1 MLELVR
7 TSRFGI
13 TCHRVDSLRLVL
25 IKSQQRKYCI
35 ATSYLLALLICFFH
49 GRKYGTFQSNK
60 RYVFLFGKYVA
71 IFFLPPLLCNKK
83 RCIFPLHVCFVMEVM
98 RKALNTLVGIVAL
111 CRLLYVMLLLCL
123 ANLTISKIIRYTTGG
138 RTASLLSSAE
148 SGLLAVLVWSCWKER
163 NRRVWNGDFM
173 EPTRV
178 GLLASTSYS
187 FYLQAQPVKL
197 PKRLRLKQV
206 WQRPRSEWIKVNCDR
221 AMDWNTK
228 EGAASYVCRD
238 ESGLVVSGGCH
249 YLTVA
254 ASPALMEAEALRMA
268 CMHAKAREWQKVEFE
283 VDCLGLV
290 NVINSEEDDD
300 AVIGQVIE
308 DIKVLLH
315 SFDNFLII
323 HVYREANCAA
333 HRLARFSLC
342 SRVSASWVGIL
353 PNHIQGHALEFC
365 I

>member
-1 MLELVR
+1 MHSYELPTSSTDLLFPWKKVWNLPVQQKVR
-7 TSRFGI
+7 IFVWKICRNILPT
-13 TCHRVDSLRLVL
+13 TVTL
-25 IKSQQRKYCI
+25 QQKKV
-35 ATSYLLALLICFFH
+35 YLPSSC
-49 GRKYGTFQSNK
+49 
-60 RYVFLFGKYVA
+60 V
-71 IFFLPPLLCNKK
+71 LCNGGNEESIEHIG
-83 RCIFPLHVCFVMEVM
+83 RDCSFVQTV
-98 RKALNTLVGIVAL
+98 
-111 CRLLYVMLLLCL
+111 
-123 ANLTISKIIRYTTGG
+123 IRN
-138 RTASLLSSAE
+138 APSLLGKLDNFENHSIHNWWKDCFTSLTSAE

-187 FYLQAQPVKL
+187 FYLQVQPVKL